1 MTIEKNREIINSIKN
16 PDSLKAVQVAFNIN
30 ESQDKVIDKLVNLI
44 QEMDKNMKLLAVKV
58 LELEKKNWRPM
69 SNEKIEAL
77 EIGLYEDYLE
87 ELQKKYYGGINK
99 VLGEPWF
106 TKTDAEMEA
115 EAEKKVKEFMD
126 RNS

>member
-1 MTIEKNREIINSIKN
+1 
-16 PDSLKAVQVAFNIN
+16 
-30 ESQDKVIDKLVNLI
+30 
-44 QEMDKNMKLLAVKV
+44 
-58 LELEKKNWRPM
+58 M

-77 EIGLYEDYLE
+77 EIGLYEDYLD

-106 TKTDAEMEA
+106 TKTDAEIEEEA
-115 EAEKKVKEFMD
+115 TKKVKEFMD